1 MKHLIPSVTR
11 FSNLSRP
18 RCSSFVFTFLLLLS
32 LGTSPTFAQQTT
44 APRVA
49 TPSSNLPVPAGRTVK
64 PTVYATPNA
73 ATPPATAAD
82 DVVPLPALNAPVVVP
97 RQGVLIETAAGRAV
111 MEQAGDTEFN
121 PASAVKLATAL
132 VALRS
137 LGAKNRF
144 STALMTNGIYDSAT
158 GTIAGDLIVVG
169 RDPSFRDE
177 HAVEIAREL
186 NRIGISVITGDLI
199 VTPTFTMNFSASPL
213 SSGNRFYDTLDATRR
228 PTSAARAWTQAR
240 FAAGETQ
247 TLAHVP
253 SVAVMGAVYVS
264 NVPPNSRQLMLHKSS
279 PLVDVLKTMLCY
291 SNNFMAERLGDMLG
305 GSTGVENFL
314 IDKLGIDPDEARLAS
329 TSGLGVNRMTPRG
342 MMKVYRALV
351 AELASDDLT
360 TADILPVAGI
370 DPGTLKK
377 RYEATLG
384 RGSII
389 AKTGTLVRSDGGTSA
404 LVGEA
409 LAANGERLYFV
420 IFNRGGNVWRSRSQQ
435 DQIVLDQQLQRGGPR
450 AIAYMPRSAVAV
462 QLATAPANSG
472 VRPASDEYEPN
483 PQ

>member
-1 MKHLIPSVTR
+1 MKHLIPSVTH
-11 FSNLSRP
+11 FSNLSRL
-18 RCSSFVFTFLLLLS
+18 RRSSFAFTLLLLLS
-32 LGTSPTFAQQTT
+32 LGVSVPTSAQQTT
-44 APRVA
+44 APRMA

-64 PTVYATPNA
+64 PTVYGIPNA
-73 ATPPATAAD
+73 VTPTTTAD
-82 DVVPLPALNAPVVVP
+82 DVVPLPALNAPIIVP
-97 RQGVLIETAAGRAV
+97 RQGVLIETAAGSSV
-111 MEQAGDTEFN
+111 LEQAGDTEFN
-121 PASAVKLATAL
+121 PASAIKLATAL
-132 VALRS
+132 VSLRS
-137 LGAKNRF
+137 LGAKHRF

-169 RDPSFRDE
+169 RDPSFHDE

-199 VTPTFTMNFSASPL
+199 VTPTFSMNFSASPT

-228 PTSAARAWTQAR
+228 APSATRAWTQSR
-240 FAAGETQ
+240 FAAGDTQ
-247 TLAHVP
+247 NLARVP

-264 NVPPNSRQLMLHKSS
+264 NVPANSRQLMLHKSS

-291 SNNFMAERLGDMLG
+291 SNNFMAARLGDMLG

-342 MMKVYRALV
+342 MMRVYRALV
-351 AELASDDLT
+351 AELATDNLT
-360 TADILPVAGI
+360 PADILPVAGI

-377 RYEATLG
+377 RYQATLG

-389 AKTGTLVRSDGGTSA
+389 AKTGTLVQTDGGTSA

-450 AIAYMPRSAVAV
+450 AVAYIPRSSVV
-462 QLATAPANSG
+462 QLATAPTSTT
-472 VRPASDEYEPN
+472 VRTASDEYEAN